1 MAEDV
6 DDVAA
11 HLLARFGVMS
21 ASRLHTLVYY
31 AQAWHLVDH
40 GERLFDD
47 QVEAARTGP
56 VVCRLRDQAPDDP
69 DEVSSWPAGDAH
81 GLGVRARDVVAWIAR
96 SYGSVPDEELA
107 RIVRTEAPWRLA
119 WDGRRRVRR
128 GPKVIDPTVMADY
141 YGRLRTSPDVAVRVA
156 VGSARLEGHV
166 FGPREVER
174 LRTVA
179 DGRRTADDLVAEL
192 IMRYRVS

>member
-11 HLLARFGVMS
+11 HLLARFGVMN
-21 ASRLHTLVYY
+21 AARLHTLAYY
-31 AQAWHLVDH
+31 AQAWHLADH

-47 QVEAARTGP
+47 QLEATRTGP
-56 VVCRLRDQAPDDP
+56 VVCGLRDKAYDGL
-69 DEVSSWPAGDAH
+69 DEVSSWPAGDPR
-81 GLGVRARDVVAWIAR
+81 GLGGRARDVVEWIAR
-96 SYGSVPDEELA
+96 SYGSLPDGELA

-128 GPKVIDPTVMADY
+128 GPKVIDPAVMADY
-141 YGRLRTSPDVAVRVA
+141 YGRLRTSPEVAVRVA

-166 FGPREVER
+166 FGPREVDR
-174 LRTVA
+174 LRAVA
-179 DGRRTADDLVAEL
+179 DGTRPADDLVAEV
-192 IMRYRVS
+192 IMRYQAS